1 MHSLL
6 QKPHQPPVSYN
17 RANLGHSVAAGGRGE
32 SVGMN
37 RLSKAVRVLIA
48 DDDPIVRDVV
58 RARLSS
64 EPNIEVVGDAADG
77 RQAVS
82 MSAQLSPDLLILDLL
97 MPHLP
102 GLETLR
108 ELTAS
113 DVRTILL
120 CSTLTKRQILEALQ
134 LGARGILLK
143 QQVSELL
150 PAIAAVIEGRYWI
163 GGKSVSNILQIVH
176 GLAAEVVEAPTR
188 SNYGLTERELEV
200 VNLVTQ
206 GLTNKEIATQ
216 LGISEETV
224 KRHLTNIFDKV
235 GMSSRLELALFALD
249 HRLVARQ

>member
-1 MHSLL
+1 MGNS
-6 QKPHQPPVSYN
+6 QVNKRRP
-17 RANLGHSVAAGGRGE
+17 
-32 SVGMN
+32 
-37 RLSKAVRVLIA
+37 VRVLIA

-58 RARLSS
+58 RAHLSS
-64 EPNIEVVGDAADG
+64 ESNVEVVGDAADG

-82 MSAQLSPDLLILDLL
+82 MASELNPDLLILDLL
-97 MPHLP
+97 MPNLP

-113 DVRTILL
+113 EVRTILL
-120 CSTLTKRQILEALQ
+120 CSTLTKRQVLEALQ

-150 PAIAAVIEGRYWI
+150 PAINAVMDGQYWVN
-163 GGKSVSNILQIVH
+163 GKKVTNVLQIVS
-176 GLAAEVVEAPTR
+176 GLAAEVSAPPAR
-188 SNYGLTERELEV
+188 STYGLTERELEV
-200 VNLVTQ
+200 VGLVTQ
-206 GLTNKEIATQ
+206 GLTNKEIATT
-216 LGISEETV
+216 LRISEETV

>member
-1 MHSLL
+1 
-6 QKPHQPPVSYN
+6 
-17 RANLGHSVAAGGRGE
+17 
-32 SVGMN
+32 MN
-37 RLSKAVRVLIA
+37 TKGSIQRTRVLIA

-58 RARLSS
+58 RSHLASQ
-64 EPNIEVVGDAADG
+64 PNIEVVGDAVDG
-77 RQAVS
+77 RQALTMASELV
-82 MSAQLSPDLLILDLL
+82 PDLLILDLL
-97 MPHLP
+97 MPNLP

-113 DVRTILL
+113 DVRTVLL

-143 QQVSELL
+143 QQLSELL
-150 PAIAAVIEGRYWI
+150 PALRAVIDGQYWV
-163 GGKSVSNILQIVH
+163 GGKSVSNVLQIVS
-176 GLAAEVVEAPTR
+176 GLAAEVSTTPSKT
-188 SNYGLTERELEV
+188 NFGLTDRELEV

-206 GLTNKEIATQ
+206 GLTNREIATN
-216 LGISEETV
+216 LRISEETV